1 MRFHERLLAELRRLP
16 NTVRGK
22 LLGIVLLTTMIV
34 LLVTGIALLIHD
46 LAVYR
51 EGYAKDVATEASI
64 LALSTAPALAFDN
77 REVATS
83 NLAALKAR
91 PSILAA
97 ALYTTD
103 GRLYTQFTAADAP
116 PPPDTAPTFAGG
128 INILGE
134 RVEISQ
140 PIRHNEEILGTIY
153 LRARYDVVG
162 RVQAYLGI
170 FAMATALSV
179 VLALM
184 LSSRSLRGIT
194 IPLEAIAD
202 VARRIIHGRDYSLRV
217 ARTTD
222 DEIGIVVRALNNMLD
237 EIQMRTQALE
247 ASNQSL
253 RDSEN
258 IYRAIGESI
267 HYGVWLT
274 DADGRNTY
282 VSPSFLQLTGQT
294 MEECAEFGWS
304 RVLHPDDM
312 EDTLAAWRECVAG
325 GTAWYREHRFLGT
338 DGAYHPVLAQGVPI
352 RREDGI
358 VYAWAGINLDIS
370 RLKQSEDALREA
382 DRRKDEFLATLAHE
396 LRNPLAPIRHA
407 THLLGLA
414 TATEAQRQ
422 WGREVIA
429 RQVEHM
435 ALLLDDLL
443 DVSRITRGRLEL
455 RRDYVTLSDLVA
467 QAVETVRPL
476 LDSKQHRLEVRLPPR
491 PIQLDVDPLRITQS
505 LSNLLTNA
513 AKYTDP
519 RGRIALVAKESDGGV
534 AISVADNGIGLSRAA
549 IPQLFEMFS
558 QVESAMER
566 SQGGLGIGLA
576 LVRGLVTLHGGTVE
590 AASEGLGS
598 GSTFTI
604 HLPASCVVEE
614 RPTESGTGL
623 STPVITGPTC
633 KVLVA
638 DDNRDAAESL
648 SMLLGFIGY
657 EVVVAHSG
665 REALDL
671 ALRERPQALI
681 LDIGM
686 PELSG
691 YEVAQSVRNET
702 WGRDALLVALTG
714 WGQQDDM
721 DRARDAGF
729 DHHFRKPVDVRELQ
743 ARLAAFCLRR
753 DVASSSSTSKV
764 A

>member
-1 MRFHERLLAELRRLP
+1 MRFLERLVAEIHRLP
-16 NTVRGK
+16 STVRGT

-34 LLVTGIALLIHD
+34 LLVTGVALLIHD

-51 EGYAKDVATEASI
+51 ASYAKDVATEASI
-64 LALSTAPALAFDN
+64 LALSTAPSLAFDN

-83 NLAALKAR
+83 NLEALKAR

-97 ALYTTD
+97 ALYTPD
-103 GRLYTQFTAADAP
+103 GRLYTQFAGENEPSP
-116 PPPDTAPTFAGG
+116 PATAPNFEGG
-128 INILGE
+128 VNILGE

-140 PIRHNEEILGTIY
+140 PIRHNEEFLGTIY
-153 LRARYDVVG
+153 LRARYDVTG

-170 FAMATALSV
+170 FAMATALSI

-267 HYGVWLT
+267 HFGVWLT

-282 VSPSFLQLTGQT
+282 ASPSFLELTGKT
-294 MEECAEFGWS
+294 MEQVAEFGWGD
-304 RVLHPDDM
+304 VLHPDDV
-312 EDTLAAWRECVAG
+312 DQTLAAWRDCVEH
-325 GTAWYREHRFLGT
+325 GTPWYREHRYLGT
-338 DGAYHPVLAQGVPI
+338 DGNYHPVLAQGVPI
-352 RREDGI
+352 RREDGSI
-358 VYAWAGINLDIS
+358 YAWAGINLDIS

-396 LRNPLAPIRHA
+396 LRNPLAPVRHA

-455 RRDYVTLSDLVA
+455 RKDFVPLSDLVA
-467 QAVETVRPL
+467 TAVETVRPL
-476 LDSKQHRLEVRLPPR
+476 MDSKQHHLDVRLPPA
-491 PIQLDVDPLRITQS
+491 PVQLHVDPLRIAQS

-513 AKYTDP
+513 AKYTDTG
-519 RGRIALVAKESDGGV
+519 GRIALEARASGGGV
-534 AISVADNGIGLSRAA
+534 AISVSDNGIGLARTAL
-549 IPQLFEMFS
+549 PQLFEMFS

-566 SQGGLGIGLA
+566 SQGGLGIGLS

-590 AASEGLGS
+590 AASEGLGL

-604 HLPASCVVEE
+604 RLPATCVVEE
-614 RPTESGTGL
+614 RPTESVAL
-623 STPVITGPTC
+623 STPVLTGPTC
-633 KVLVA
+633 RVLVA

-671 ALRERPQALI
+671 ALREKPQALI

-691 YEVAQSVRNET
+691 YEVAQGVREQP
-702 WGRDALLVALTG
+702 WGREALLVALTG

-753 DVASSSSTSKV
+753 DAAASKV